1 LARGY
6 LNRLGLTAEKFIEFE
21 GKRVYKTGDLVKY
34 NEQGEILYIGRIDNQ
49 IKLRSNSFDRVKFVV
64 GDLAKPQLG
73 IDKEI
78 YEKLSNKITHIYH
91 SARYM
96 NSMVSYEVFC
106 LMMFYWGGI
115 FSNFYLYML

>member
-1 LARGY
+1 
-6 LNRLGLTAEKFIEFE
+6 LGLTAEKFIKFE

-78 YEKLSNKITHIYH
+78 YERLSSEITHIYY
-91 SARYM
+91 SASYM
-96 NSMVSYEVFC
+96 NSMVSYEV
-106 LMMFYWGGI
+106 LRDVNVGGI
-115 FSNFYLYML
+115 KEIHRRYHFW